1 MSNLMIYKLKSTIKN
16 RIRVIMNSD
25 GDSKWITIQVNFK
38 IVSNNYAD
46 KGLFNQI
53 LELLQSHSCY
63 IPIELDVLIT
73 TLEPIEGVVALPDA
87 FVSV

>member
-63 IPIELDVLIT
+63 IPIELEVLIT
-73 TLEPIEGVVALPDA
+73 TLEPIERVVALPDA